1 MDIVLQN
8 AYCRLTVGEDCL
20 VKSLVLLETGEEFAV
35 PGEEIPLFS
44 TVQDRPF
51 NNEIKLAHPN
61 KRTVYPGN
69 RLRREGDRLIAGFE
83 TAPYEARIRIRE
95 AERYLAF
102 ELEEIVVHPSDYAW
116 LCMTPPPVREFR
128 LLQIPV
134 KQGEAFGEWLNVAWY
149 ERAAVGVLA
158 VSPHARIDSERR
170 KNCRIL
176 TADAVRGIR
185 LKGCGA
191 ALIAAPKEELL
202 DAIGDLERDFALP
215 EGAAGRRDP
224 DRFTDN
230 TYFTSDIHPG
240 NVDEH
245 LRYIRQCGF
254 RKMQIYYTAI
264 FREEDVYALEG
275 NYDYRPEYPNGR
287 EDLVKLLAKIKAA
300 GVTPGLHFLHT
311 HIGLRSR
318 YVTPVTDHRLNLTEA
333 YTLSAPLGSEDGEIR
348 VEENP
353 ENAERHPKRRILR
366 FGGELISYEG
376 IRDVQPFAF
385 TGCKRGALGTRI
397 TGHPAGERGGILDIS
412 EFSGVSAYIDQ
423 NSDLQDEI
431 AAKLAD
437 VYDAGFEF
445 IYFDGSEGV
454 NAPYEYHVPN
464 AQYRVYKRLGSAPL
478 FTEGA
483 AKAHFSWH
491 FLTRGN
497 AFDIFP
503 PDLFKSA
510 IDRYPAEEA
519 PRMRRDLT
527 CVDFGWWSM
536 VLPGTPSG
544 DHVFQRDLYREP
556 RDGVCGTQ
564 ADHYEYGVSHAAA
577 WDCPATIQ
585 FNLDVI
591 RRHPRIGDI
600 LETLR
605 RWQDF
610 RTKKLLTEEDKEKLR
625 VPGAEVTLLIDVN
638 GDYELADVA
647 RLETGDDGIRAFAFS
662 RRGREYAVCW
672 HVCKEGVLRI
682 PGGLPGAETA
692 KEIACV
698 WEKAEPDGAG
708 FLEIPVG
715 GKRYLRI
722 DGTREDLVAAFRT
735 AEFREG

>member
-8 AYCRLTVGEDCL
+8 AYCRLVIGEDCL
-20 VKSLVLLETGEEFAV
+20 VKSLKLLATGEEFAV
-35 PGEEIPLFS
+35 PEEEIPLFS
-44 TVQDRPF
+44 TLQDRPF

-69 RLRREGDRLIAGFE
+69 RLRREGDVLIAGFE

-95 AERYLAF
+95 AEKYLAF
-102 ELEEIVVHPSDYAW
+102 ELEEITVRQSDYGW

-128 LLQIPV
+128 LLQVPV
-134 KQGEAFGEWLNVAWY
+134 RHGEKFGEWLNMSWY
-149 ERAAVGVLA
+149 ENAAVGVLA
-158 VSPHARIDSERR
+158 VSPHARIDAERR
-170 KNCRIL
+170 KACRIL

-191 ALIAAPKEELL
+191 ALVAAPKEEVLG
-202 DAIGDLERDFALP
+202 AVGDLERDYGLP
-215 EGAAGRRDP
+215 DGAGSRRDP

-230 TYFTSDIHPG
+230 TYFTADIHPG
-240 NVDEH
+240 NADEH
-245 LRYIRQCGF
+245 LRYIKQCGF

-264 FREEDVYALEG
+264 FREEDIYALEG

-287 EDLVKLLAKIKAA
+287 EDLVRLLEKIKAA
-300 GVTPGLHFLHT
+300 GVSPGLHFLHT

-318 YVTPVTDHRLNLTEA
+318 YVTPVADHRLNLAEPF
-333 YTLSAPLGSEDGEIR
+333 TLAAPLGTEDAEIR

-353 ENAERHPKRRILR
+353 ENAEMHPKRRILR
-366 FGGELISYEG
+366 FGGELIRYEG
-376 IRDVQPFAF
+376 VRTVRPYAF
-385 TGCKRGALGTRI
+385 TGCRRGALGTRI
-397 TGHPAGERGGILDIS
+397 TGHPAGERGGVLDIS

-431 AAKLAD
+431 ARKLAD

-454 NAPYEYHVPN
+454 NAPYEFHVPN
-464 AQYRVYKRLGSAPL
+464 AQYRVYTKLGSRPL

-519 PRMRRDLT
+519 PRMRSDLT

-544 DHVFQRDLYREP
+544 DHVFQKDLYREP
-556 RDGVCGTQ
+556 RDAVCGTQ

-577 WDCPATIQ
+577 WDCPVTVQ
-585 FNLDVI
+585 FRLDVL
-591 RRHPRIGDI
+591 RSHPRIGDI

-610 RTKKLLTEEDKEKLR
+610 RAKKLLTEEEKEKLR
-625 VPGAEVTLLIDVN
+625 RPGAEVTLLV
-638 GDYELADVA
+638 GESGEYELADVE
-647 RLETGDDGIRAFAFS
+647 RLETGDDGIRAFAFT
-662 RRGREYAVCW
+662 RRGTEYAAYW
-672 HVCKEGVLRI
+672 HVSGEGALRFPAGT
-682 PGGLPGAETA
+682 PGLETA
-692 KEIACV
+692 GEIAGI
-698 WEKAEPDGAG
+698 WEKAEPDGGDLLSIPAG
-708 FLEIPVG
+708 DR
-715 GKRYLRI
+715 RYLRI
-722 DGTREDLVAAFRT
+722 RGSREDLRKAFGAA
-735 AEFREG
+735 EYRE